1 VGRCTEGCIYRPAP
15 AGDRH
20 HRRLLALL
28 STIAT
33 QMLVD
38 STKAV
43 VSVCLSVKSEVYIA
57 CLVYAEIFLSVC
69 LSVKSEVHIAC
80 LVYAEIF
87 LSACLSALFVSES
100 GYESRRKVII
110 GGYTESELSNYIV
123 HYTVFHLH
131 IVKSYRHSK
140 SFCYGVAVKFMFK

>member
-1 VGRCTEGCIYRPAP
+1 MGCIYRPAP

-43 VSVCLSVKSEVYIA
+43 VSVCLSVKSEM
-57 CLVYAEIFLSVC
+57 
-69 LSVKSEVHIAC
+69 HIAC